1 MEKKMRTHTKAVHAG
16 DRKKT
21 DRHIPIV
28 TPIHPAASFFYE
40 NMEQLD
46 RVFGHEEPGYN
57 YSRYDNP
64 TNAALEELC
73 ASLEGGHG
81 ALACSSGMAAIHVAL
96 LTSLTDRPKSI
107 VAASALYGATVGL
120 LMNVLDPIGVQAHFV
135 DICDL
140 ATVEKAIAD
149 YKPGCVL
156 METISNPLLRVG
168 QIDRVARLAQ
178 AARAALVVDNTFAT
192 PLLVQPLNLGANL
205 VVHSLTKFLAGH
217 GDVLGGV
224 VISDAAHYDTLR
236 TLSRTFGPVL
246 GPFESYL
253 AMRGIK
259 TFAVRVERQC
269 ANACRVASWLA
280 TQPAIARV
288 HFPADPSHPDA
299 ATIRRLLPEG
309 LYGAIVSFELKN
321 AGRDDVFRF
330 MNALRLIVPATSL
343 GDVHSMMLYP
353 AMSSHRELSP
363 KHRERMGIGEGL
375 VRLSVGI
382 EAVEDIIADLEQ
394 ALAGISAAAGATRVH
409 A

>member
-1 MEKKMRTHTKAVHAG
+1 MEKKVKPHTNAVHAG
-16 DRKKT
+16 DRK
-21 DRHIPIV
+21 RAGGHIPV
-28 TPIHPAASFFYE
+28 TTPINTAVSFFYE

-46 RVFGHEEPGYN
+46 RVFGREEPGFS

-64 TNAALEELC
+64 SNQALEELC
-73 ASLEGGHG
+73 ASLESGHG
-81 ALACSSGMAAIHVAL
+81 ALACCSGMAAIHIAL
-96 LTSLTDRPKSI
+96 LTALTDRRKSI
-107 VAASALYGATVGL
+107 VAANALYGATVNL
-120 LMNVLDPIGVQAHFV
+120 LMNVLEPLGVEVRFV
-135 DICDL
+135 DVCNL
-140 ATVEKAIAD
+140 AEVEAAIQEA
-149 YKPGCVL
+149 KPGCVL

-168 QIDRVARLAQ
+168 QIDRVAALTKSAG
-178 AARAALVVDNTFAT
+178 AALLVDNTFAT
-192 PLLVQPLNLGANL
+192 PLLARPMEMGANL

-217 GDVLGGV
+217 GDVMGGV
-224 VISDAAHYDTLR
+224 VISDAAHYETLR

-259 TFAVRVERQC
+259 TFAVRMERQC
-269 ANACRVASWLA
+269 TNACRVASWLA
-280 TQPAIARV
+280 AHPEIARV
-288 HFPADPSHPDA
+288 HFPADPAHPDA
-299 ATIRRLLPEG
+299 VTIRRMLPDG
-309 LYGAIVSFELKN
+309 LYGAIVTFELKG

-363 KHRERMGIGEGL
+363 KHRERMGISDGM

-394 ALAGISAAAGATRVH
+394 ALKK
-409 A
+409 